1 VTITN
6 GYASQAALKAELHVS
21 DSDDDARFDAAIN
34 AASRQIDAHC
44 GRRFWQD
51 GSVVAREF
59 YSDDYRTVCPGDIS
73 TKTGL
78 IVKVDTG
85 DDGQFATTL
94 TINTHFLVRPFNA
107 ADEVPVWPYTDIVLT
122 DATTAYFTRHAS
134 GRPNVQI
141 TAKFGWPA
149 VPDDVTQACLIQ
161 AKNLYKATSGT
172 FSGFQLSVEAG
183 AVMRTPG
190 MDMVAV
196 ALLEPYRKG
205 WVG

>member
-6 GYASQAALKAELHVS
+6 GYASLAALKAELTIQ
-21 DSDDDARFDAAIN
+21 DSDDDIRLEAAIN
-34 AASRQIDAHC
+34 AASRQIDGWC

-59 YSDDYRTVCPGDIS
+59 YPDDYRTVCPGDIS

-78 IVKVDTG
+78 VVKVDTG
-85 DDGQFATTL
+85 DDGLFATTL
-94 TINTHFLVRPFNA
+94 TIDTHFLVRPLNA
-107 ADEVPVWPYTDIVLT
+107 ADEVPVWPYTEIVLT
-122 DATTAYFTRHAS
+122 DDTSTWFVQSGS
-134 GRPNVQI
+134 GRPNVQV

-172 FSGFQLSVEAG
+172 YSGFQLSVDAG

-190 MDMVAV
+190 MDGVAGM
-196 ALLEPYRKG
+196 LLERYRK
-205 WVG
+205 VSV

>member
-6 GYASQAALKAELHVS
+6 GYASAAALKAELHITDS
-21 DSDDDARFDAAIN
+21 DSDVAVDAAIN
-34 AASRQIDAHC
+34 AASRQIDGWC

-59 YSDDYRTVCPGDIS
+59 YADDYRTVCPGDIS
-73 TKTGL
+73 TATGL

-85 DDGQFATTL
+85 DDGTFATTL
-94 TINTHFLVRPFNA
+94 TVNTHFLLRPLNA
-107 ADEVPVWPYTDIVLT
+107 ADEVPVWPYTEILLT
-122 DATTAYFTRHAS
+122 DDTSAWFVQSAS

-141 TAKFGWPA
+141 TAKYGWPA

-161 AKNLYKATSGT
+161 AKNLFKATSGT
-172 FSGFQLSVEAG
+172 FSGFQLSVDAG

-190 MDMVAV
+190 MDGVA
-196 ALLEPYRKG
+196 AMLLERYRK
-205 WVG
+205 VSV